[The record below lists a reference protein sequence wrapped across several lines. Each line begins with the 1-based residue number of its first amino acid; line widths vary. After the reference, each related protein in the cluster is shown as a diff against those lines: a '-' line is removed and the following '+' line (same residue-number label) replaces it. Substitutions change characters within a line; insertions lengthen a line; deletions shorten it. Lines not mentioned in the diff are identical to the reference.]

1 MNLDSRI
8 PTTLITGVS
17 GYLGTKTANRLSKN
31 GQHVI
36 GLDLTRSPYLDP
48 AVEFVRAD
56 ILNLNEQQH
65 IHFFQNAD
73 SVIHSA
79 ALVPLTRQYR
89 DFHSVNVIGSR
100 RVAEMAIHGEVLN
113 FVHISSSAVY
123 GANSLNR
130 IDSDTELLPV
140 EPYGQSKLEGERA
153 VSDVLAKSGI
163 RLGIVRPR
171 TIIGPDRGGIFD
183 LMFRWIQ
190 EGSPIFTIGKG
201 DNLFQ
206 FIHVEDL
213 IDFIIL
219 ANEKKLDGTFNV
231 GTNRFDSLNSMYFNL
246 IEYANSKS
254 RVVHLPASVSIP
266 LLGMLEHIGVSPLAP
281 WHYKTFHL
289 PFHFDV
295 SPLMELGWEPKYSN
309 DEMFRSAYDSHHSG
323 RREIADE
330 VMSPHTKRL
339 EGRALTA
346 IGRALSSFG
355 ESSQQFRRRV
365 DQKRS

>member
-1 MNLDSRI
+1 MT
-8 PTTLITGVS
+8 TTLVTGVS
-17 GYLGTKTANRLSKN
+17 GYLGTKAANRLSDN
-31 GQHVI
+31 GHHVI
-36 GLDLTRSPYLDP
+36 GLDLVKSPYLDP
-48 AVEFVRAD
+48 SIEFVRAD
-56 ILNLNEQQH
+56 ILNLDSEQH
-65 IHFFQNAD
+65 IHFFQHTD

-89 DFHSVNVIGSR
+89 DFYSVNVAGSR
-100 RVAEMAIHGEVLN
+100 RVAELAVQGGVQN

-123 GANSLNR
+123 GANSLKR
-130 IDSDTELLPV
+130 IDSNTEFLPV

-153 VSDVLAKSGI
+153 VSDVLAKSNV
-163 RLGIVRPR
+163 RLAIVRPR

-190 EGSPIFTIGKG
+190 KGSPIFTIGSG

-206 FIHVEDL
+206 FIHVDDL
-213 IDFIIL
+213 VGFIIM

-231 GTNRFDSLNSMYFNL
+231 GTDRFGSLNAMYFNL

-254 RVVHLPASVSIP
+254 RVVHLPATVSIP
-266 LLGMLEHIGVSPLAP
+266 LLGILENIGASPLAP

-295 SPLMELGWEPKYSN
+295 SPLMGLDWKPMYSN
-309 DEMFRSAYDSHHSG
+309 DEMFRSAYDSHDSVK
-323 RREIADE
+323 REVADE

-346 IGRALSSFG
+346 IGSVLSSFG

-365 DQKRS
+365 DRQRS

>member
-1 MNLDSRI
+1 M

-17 GYLGTKTANRLSKN
+17 GYLGTKTANRLTKN
-31 GQHVI
+31 GHHVI
-36 GLDLTRSPYLDP
+36 GLDLVKSPFLDS
-48 AVEFVRAD
+48 AVDFVQAD
-56 ILNLNEQQH
+56 ILNAEQHSILFEQ
-65 IHFFQNAD
+65 AD

-89 DFHSVNVIGSR
+89 DFYSVNVTGSR
-100 RVAEMAIHGEVLN
+100 KVAEMAVEGGVQN

-123 GANSLNR
+123 GANSLKSINAR
-130 IDSDTELLPV
+130 TELLPV

-153 VSDVLAKSGI
+153 VSDVLANSNI
-163 RLGIVRPR
+163 RLSIVRPR

-183 LMFRWIQ
+183 LMFRWIK
-190 EGSPIFTIGKG
+190 EDSPIFTIGKG

-219 ANEKKLDGTFNV
+219 ANEKRLKGTFNV
-231 GTNRFDSLNSMYFNL
+231 GTDRFDSLNYMYFNL
-246 IEYANSKS
+246 IEYSNSKS

-266 LLGMLEHIGVSPLAP
+266 LLGIFENIGISPLAP

-295 SPLMELGWEPKYSN
+295 SPLLELGWQPKYSN
-309 DEMFRSAYDSHHSG
+309 DDMFRSAYDAHYSG
-323 RREIADE
+323 IRNIADE

-339 EGRALTA
+339 EGKALTA
-346 IGRALSSFG
+346 IGSALSHLG
-355 ESSQQFRRRV
+355 ESSQQFRLRV
-365 DQKRS
+365 NRQRN